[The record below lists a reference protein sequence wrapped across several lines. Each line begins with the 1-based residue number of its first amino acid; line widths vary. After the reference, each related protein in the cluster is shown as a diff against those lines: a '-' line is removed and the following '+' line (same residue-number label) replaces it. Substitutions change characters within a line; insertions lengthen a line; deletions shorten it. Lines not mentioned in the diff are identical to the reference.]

1 MFVVTLS
8 AAYGTGGPIIG
19 PAVAERLGV
28 PFVDRA
34 IPVQVANDLGIP
46 VEHAMSRDEQVKG
59 WLHRLLVSAAPMSSD
74 YMVGY
79 DPPRMALL
87 PDAEFVSC
95 TQSAI
100 RDHIRDKG
108 GVILGRAGAVVLRD
122 QPKALHV
129 RLDGHP
135 ELRVR
140 QVMREFGLPEAE
152 AREHME
158 QNDKARLAYVKHF
171 YREDATNAALYH
183 LILDSTQ
190 LPTDTCVEIITM
202 AAKAHN
208 PSIE

>member
-8 AAYGTGGPIIG
+8 ATYGTGGPIIG
-19 PAVAERLGV
+19 PAVAQRLGV
-28 PFVDRA
+28 PFIDRA
-34 IPVQVANDLGIP
+34 IPTQVANDLGVP
-46 VEHAMSRDEQVKG
+46 LEHAISRDEQVKG

-74 YMVGY
+74 YMIGY

-87 PDAEFVSC
+87 PDTEFVAC

-100 RDHIRDKG
+100 RATIKEQG
-108 GVILGRAGAVVLRD
+108 GVILGRAAAVVLRNH
-122 QPKALHV
+122 PGALHV
-129 RLDGHP
+129 RLDGNP

-140 QVMREFGLPEAE
+140 QVMRELEIGEQE

-158 QNDKARLAYVKHF
+158 QNDKARLAYVRHF
-171 YREDATNAALYH
+171 YREDAADPSLYH
-183 LILDSTQ
+183 MLLDSTQ
-190 LPTDTCVEIITM
+190 LPFDTCVDIIAT